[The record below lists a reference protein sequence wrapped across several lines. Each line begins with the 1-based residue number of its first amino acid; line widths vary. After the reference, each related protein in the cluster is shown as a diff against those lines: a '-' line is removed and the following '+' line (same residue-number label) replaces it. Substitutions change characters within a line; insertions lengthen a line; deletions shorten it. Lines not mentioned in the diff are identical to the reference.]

1 MPTQDPD
8 QWWAVSPYLDEALD
22 MTDAQRSTWLAAIQ
36 TRNPTLAGQLQAL
49 LAEHKSLSAD
59 GFLERESVPLPSGPS
74 LTGHT
79 IGPYRLQ
86 SQLGQGG
93 KGSD

>member
-1 MPTQDPD
+1 MRSGLPTQDPD

-22 MTDAQRSTWLAAIQ
+22 MARRAAAPDRGRRQFQ

-59 GFLERESVPLPSGPS
+59 GFLEKSAS
-74 LTGHT
+74 LC
-79 IGPYRLQ
+79 PA
-86 SQLGQGG
+86 
-93 KGSD
+93 DPV